1 MIACVA
7 SGSAPAAPNPPPPVP
22 PLACVNAEMLRTSRK
37 SATFVNQLNMINP
50 NPFGAASSLWTGSP
64 LPFVV
69 QASNPKLEV
78 LSDQLVVNA
87 NGTFTENGQLRVSQ
101 GGTVVNQAVVGAG
114 TYTLDGTAV
123 SFQWSDGS
131 TGTATVS
138 GRTATVAEDGYSYVY
153 KQQ

>member
-1 MIACVA
+1 MRKLLTLTFAIASALITGC
-7 SGSAPAAPNPPPPVP
+7 GSDGATTAPSQSSIAGTWN
-22 PLACVNAEMLRTSRK
+22 LAT
-37 SATFVNQLNMINP
+37 IN
-50 NPFGAASSLWTGSP
+50 GSP